1 MKYGIAI
8 FPSKTVQDQANA
20 LRKRYDPRYSLI
32 PPHITLKYPFE
43 TDPEQVDEVVQAL
56 HQIAGNVD
64 PFYIHINKVSTFEPI
79 TNTIYLK
86 IEPVEQLKTLNEQLQ
101 QGILGNNQTQSFVP
115 HITIAQDLEHDEF
128 SDIVGRLKMEGFAIK
143 DYIDRFQLLY
153 ELDNGSWTV
162 YETFLLGK
170 E

>member
-8 FPSKTVQDQANA
+8 FPSKNVQDQANA

-43 TDPEQVDEVVQAL
+43 ADSERIDEVVQAL
-56 HQIAGNVD
+56 HKIASNAE
-64 PFYIHINKVSTFEPI
+64 PFYIHINRVSTFEPI

-86 IEPVEQLKTLNEQLQ
+86 IEPIEQLKLLNEQLQ
-101 QGILGNNQTQSFVP
+101 EGIFENNQKHSFVP

-128 SDIVGRLKMEGFAIK
+128 SDIVGRLKMEGFEIK

-162 YETFLLGK
+162 YETFVLGK

>member
-8 FPSKTVQDQANA
+8 FPSKNVQDQANA

-32 PPHITLKYPFE
+32 PPHITLKYSFE
-43 TDPEQVDEVVQAL
+43 VNPERVDEVVQEL
-56 HQIAGNVD
+56 RKIARQTE

-86 IEPVEQLKTLNEQLQ
+86 VEPIEQLKTLNEQLQ
-101 QGILGNNQTQSFVP
+101 EGVLEDNQNFSFVP

-128 SDIVGRLKMEGFAIK
+128 SDIVGRLKMEGFEIK
-143 DYIDRFQLLY
+143 DFIDRFQLLY

-162 YETFLLGK
+162 YETFVLGK